1 MVDPNQGDD
10 LHQIMAQTVNDRMGK
25 AVEELQ
31 EKHDKRAASGKP
43 AQQDDASV
51 DRPTGST
58 YRQAEVHERAQQ
70 QKAAA
75 RSRKAEERA
84 VAAAREEEIVQQLHE
99 ANLLSDE
106 EDDDDEDGNVLD
118 AEFKLIREKRMAQ
131 LKAQHQ
137 EKAENL
143 SKGHGQYRE
152 ISQDEF
158 LPEVT
163 GSRHV
168 LVHFYHKDFMR
179 CKIMDK
185 HLAIL
190 APAHVE
196 AKFLKINAE
205 KAPFFVGKLQVKIL
219 PTVIYFKES
228 IAEERVR
235 GFEGLTEGQAK
246 GAEDEFPTSVLATK
260 LAKLGAIEYTAP
272 PTLEELRRFQLEKT
286 MGAIRAGGGGTCLY
300 DDDEDLDGDISE

>member
-1 MVDPNQGDD
+1 MVDPSQGDD
-10 LHQIMAQTVNDRMGK
+10 LHQIMAQNVNDRMGK

-51 DRPTGST
+51 DGPTGST
-58 YRQAEVHERAQQ
+58 YRQAESQERAQQ
-70 QKAAA
+70 QKSAA

-106 EDDDDEDGNVLD
+106 EDEDEDENGLD

-190 APAHVE
+190 APAHLE
-196 AKFLKINAE
+196 CKFLKINAE
-205 KAPFFVGKLQVKIL
+205 KAPFFVGKLQIKIL
-219 PTVIYFKES
+219 PTVIYLKES
-228 IAEERVR
+228 IAEERVQ
-235 GFEGLTEGQAK
+235 GFEGLTEGQPK
-246 GAEDEFPTSVLATK
+246 GAEDEFPTTVLATR
-260 LAKLGAIEYTAP
+260 LAKIGAIEYTAP
-272 PTLEELRRFQLEKT
+272 PTLEELRRLQLGKT
-286 MGAIRAGGGGTCLY
+286 MGAIRAGGGGVVY
-300 DDDEDLDGDISE
+300 DDDEDLDGDISD